1 MQQIRFK
8 DFDKLKGLLSK
19 VELFEDFSRYDL
31 PKIAELCDN
40 IQFYE
45 ENERIINKG
54 DSDDSFF
61 ILLSGSARVVKEAA
75 GESVFTLEP
84 GFIFG
89 EISFLSN
96 TERTKYVIA
105 NERSFAL
112 NISRIKLDSLK
123 PDMRDRIKDYLI
135 QKLVKR
141 IISIESGS

>member
-1 MQQIRFK
+1 MYQIRFN
-8 DFDKLKGLLSK
+8 DFDKLKELLSK
-19 VELFEDFSRYDL
+19 VELFNEFSRYDL

-45 ENERIINKG
+45 AEERIINKG
-54 DSDDSFF
+54 DIDDSFF
-61 ILLSGSARVVKEAA
+61 ILLSGSARVCKDMN

-89 EISFLSN
+89 EISFLSQ
-96 TERTKYVIA
+96 TERTKYIIA

-112 NISRIKLDSLK
+112 NITRKNLQSLE
-123 PDMRDRIKDYLI
+123 PDIRDRIKDYLI

-141 IISIESGS
+141 IVRIEAES